1 MGRTAQEALG
11 GASLPSRCQMWLVLA
26 WGERDMSAFDA
37 VLLAAAVSPAAV
49 AVRGL
54 LPRATQGIGR

>member
-1 MGRTAQEALG
+1 
-11 GASLPSRCQMWLVLA
+11 
-26 WGERDMSAFDA
+26 MSAFGA
-37 VLLAAAVSPAAV
+37 VLLAAVISLAAV

>member
-1 MGRTAQEALG
+1 
-11 GASLPSRCQMWLVLA
+11 
-26 WGERDMSAFDA
+26 MSAFDA

-54 LPRATQGIGR
+54 LSRATQGIGR